1 VSRRAKIIIAVV
13 VLLVLGGAVAA
24 VALTA
29 GGVATEVDTAEVT
42 QQDLAVT
49 VTASGRV
56 ESGLRADVFP
66 PTAGTLAAVF
76 VRDGDIVSAGAVLA
90 RMDSAPLELQVA
102 QAEAGLAQAEAALAG
117 VDDQQ
122 PSSADLAASRQGTS
136 AAWAAYQSALAA
148 QDAAGGQAPSS
159 SDVAA
164 ANAAVNAAWSAY
176 SSAKNTYDALKAS
189 VDASSSPTPAAL
201 ASLDAAK
208 VAKDQAYAGYLQAK
222 AAQDKLKAYDPT
234 VSAASAQAG
243 VDQAYAAYLQAR
255 ATQQKVEGTST
266 SAQRSAAQAGVD
278 QARQALTIAQDNL
291 DKAALRAP
299 SDGVVLFNALGTP
312 SADGQTPKPAVGAAV
327 GPQAAPFTV
336 VDLDALS
343 FMAEVDEVDVDKIDV
358 DMNGLIT
365 LDAFVDTFDSK
376 VAQIKSAATLTATGG
391 TVFPVSFDFG
401 ETDSDVLIGM
411 KGDVR
416 IEIDKV
422 PGALTIP
429 VEALFD
435 EGGNTYVYLVKDGA
449 LDRVEVEV
457 GTLTETEVQL
467 TAGVNEGDTVAL
479 SGPTELVD
487 GMKVK
492 AKQ

>member
-13 VLLVLGGAVAA
+13 VLVVLGGAVAA

-29 GGVATEVDTAEVT
+29 GGVATEVETADVT

-76 VRDGDIVSAGAVLA
+76 VRDGDVVKAGAVLA
-90 RMDSAPLELQVA
+90 RMDTAPLELQVA
-102 QAEAGLAQAEAALAG
+102 QAEAGLAQAESALAG
-117 VDDQQ
+117 IDDQE
-122 PSSADLAASRQGTS
+122 PSSADIAASRQGTS
-136 AAWAAYQSALAA
+136 AAWAAYQSALAG
-148 QDAAGGQAPSS
+148 QDAVGGQAPSS

-176 SSAKNTYDALKAS
+176 SSAKRSYDALKAS
-189 VDASSSPTPAAL
+189 VDASASPTPAAL
-201 ASLDAAK
+201 AALDAAK

-222 AAQDKLKAYDPT
+222 ATQDQLNAYDPT
-234 VSAASAQAG
+234 ASEASAQAG

-255 ATQQKVEGTST
+255 ATQQKLEGTSL
-266 SAQRSAAQAGVD
+266 SAQRSAAQANVD

-291 DKAALRAP
+291 DRAALTAP
-299 SDGVVLFNALGTP
+299 TDGVVLFNALGTP
-312 SADGQTPKPAVGAAV
+312 AADGQTPKPAAGTAV

-343 FMAEVDEVDVDKIDV
+343 FMAEVDEVDIDKIDQ

-365 LDAFVDTFDSK
+365 LDAFADPFDSK

-391 TVFPVSFDFG
+391 TVFPVYFEFG
-401 ETDSDVLIGM
+401 ATDSDVLIGM

-435 EGGNTYVYLVKDGA
+435 EGGNTYVYIVEGDVLN
-449 LDRVEVEV
+449 RVEVEV

-467 TAGVNEGDTVAL
+467 TSGVSEGDTVAL